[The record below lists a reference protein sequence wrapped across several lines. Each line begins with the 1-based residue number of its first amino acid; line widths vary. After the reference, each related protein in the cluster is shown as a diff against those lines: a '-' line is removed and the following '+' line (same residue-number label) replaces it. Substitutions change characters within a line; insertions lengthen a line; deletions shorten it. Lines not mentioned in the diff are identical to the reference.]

1 MHVGCGPFGAPPPLT
16 ADTGWRSAPA
26 SWRCA
31 DAPVTANSQLGA
43 LIPVDTV
50 GNDARRGSDGP
61 RVQETGSGERQLR
74 EGPLEISP
82 VPVAILADRQVVC
95 ANDRA
100 KQESGFRE
108 DELLGPSPADS
119 ALSAIDADGNPIDDE
134 GITVETLER
143 GEPVWNRVCGSTCRT
158 GD

>member
-16 ADTGWRSAPA
+16 ADTGRRSAPA

-82 VPVAILADRQVVC
+82 VPVAILADRQVVR

-100 KQESGFRE
+100 K
-108 DELLGPSPADS
+108 
-119 ALSAIDADGNPIDDE
+119 
-134 GITVETLER
+134 
-143 GEPVWNRVCGSTCRT
+143 
-158 GD
+158 